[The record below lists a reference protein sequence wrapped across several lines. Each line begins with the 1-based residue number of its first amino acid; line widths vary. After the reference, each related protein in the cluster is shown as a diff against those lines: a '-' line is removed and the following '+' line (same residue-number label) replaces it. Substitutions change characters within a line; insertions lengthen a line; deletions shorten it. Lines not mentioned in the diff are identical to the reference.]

1 MSKELDEVLI
11 DTANLFRGGISAI
24 ISNLGKSIAVITVIV
39 ACIVTFTDVSLIGV
53 HTERYAT
60 TLAVILISSYVMY
73 FSLFDAGEEKGKESS
88 EYKRAF
94 SRYSA
99 TRVKFTGEMMPSLRD
114 FCAEYSRKE
123 LEYRKKER
131 LIYYGLTDEEIARC
145 DTRLARRA
153 KRRTERLRA
162 HTLTPRMLLS
172 ISKSGGGEL
181 QNPERGKIGKSLLKL
196 LPSTVC
202 TCLTVSI
209 VLTARDGM
217 SAADIFDGILK
228 LCTLPIVGIRGYVG
242 GIDFAQNTSSSW
254 LDTKMRILESFMKKG
269 EI

>member
-1 MSKELDEVLI
+1 MSKELDGVLI

-24 ISNLGKSIAVITVIV
+24 VSNLGKSVAIITVIV

-60 TLAVILISSYVMY
+60 TLAVILVSSYVMY
-73 FSLFDAGEEKGKESS
+73 FSLFDAGEERGKESD

-94 SRYSA
+94 ARYSA

-114 FCAEYSRKE
+114 FCAEYSRRE

-131 LIYYGLTDEEIARC
+131 LIYYGLTDEEIAHSE
-145 DTRLARRA
+145 TRLARKA

-162 HTLTPRMLLS
+162 HALTPRMLLS
-172 ISKSGGGEL
+172 LSKAGGGEL
-181 QNPERGKIGKSLLKL
+181 QNPERGRIGKSLLKL

-209 VLTARDGM
+209 VLTAKDGM

-242 GIDFAQNTSSSW
+242 GIDFAQGTSSSW
-254 LDTKMRILESFMKKG
+254 LDTKARILESFMNRAQA
-269 EI
+269 